1 MSDSSQKLKET
12 VLKECSK
19 QSMVT
24 QRSGISSIDKSFT
37 CSMIVLP
44 MYSCFRQNGESGFY
58 SPIFTPPPTIAY
70 LFTFCSYC
78 PLLVVN
84 GSIEYHCTVGL
95 CTDSSTI
102 RVYRVVSKIACSTE
116 VQSRYF
122 ILRCEYCYTTFLSL
136 LLMKLLVPC
145 SDVLFDV
152 SIPPPIY

>member
-95 CTDSSTI
+95 CTDIVPPSE
-102 RVYRVVSKIACSTE
+102 YTE
-116 VQSRYF
+116 
-122 ILRCEYCYTTFLSL
+122 L
-136 LLMKLLVPC
+136 LVNLLVPLKFKVGTLFC
-145 SDVLFDV
+145 DVNIATPHFYLCCW
-152 SIPPPIY
+152 